1 VLNGHP
7 NIDSVSAEET
17 SPPNIL
23 RQTPAVA
30 GFVLMFCVGLA
41 ICISQPIRIM
51 LCLPDFLNMKAKL
64 ALSDIMKTLFSTFI
78 ALYSMGW
85 LALADRATEGGAGF
99 KNLRR
104 KSTETSNSQK
114 VRGFARNH

>member
-1 VLNGHP
+1 
-7 NIDSVSAEET
+7 
-17 SPPNIL
+17 
-23 RQTPAVA
+23 
-30 GFVLMFCVGLA
+30 MFCVGLA

-64 ALSDIMKTLFSTFI
+64 ALSDIMKTLFSAFI
-78 ALYSMGW
+78 ALYSMG
-85 LALADRATEGGAGF
+85 LALADRATEGEAGF

-114 VRGFARNH
+114 VRVFARNH